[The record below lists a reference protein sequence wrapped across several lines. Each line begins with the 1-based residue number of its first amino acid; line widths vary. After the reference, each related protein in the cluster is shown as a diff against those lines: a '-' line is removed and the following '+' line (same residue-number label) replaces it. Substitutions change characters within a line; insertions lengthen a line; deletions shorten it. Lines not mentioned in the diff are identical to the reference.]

1 MYSCIVHCRVR
12 CKAVK
17 SDSSKKKGPAIP
29 LLHTLGVYQSIGE
42 GAAQCCESDQQRWQL
57 IHLPSLSHHLHWVK
71 RASQDGAGLLDKF
84 IKCQASACCQDSA
97 APADFSIENCWCH
110 HRVIESSHECPLSF
124 LSRWSLL
131 WNLLYVAGC
140 DQSSP
145 VYCSC
150 ELPGTCKMSPFQ
162 CPFPRCSPVC
172 SFVCAWR
179 NPPPALLSSQ
189 CCSWRWFCFHQSLIS
204 SL

>member
-1 MYSCIVHCRVR
+1 MQTKNEKLVMYSCIVHCRVR

-84 IKCQASACCQDSA
+84 IKSPPVCCWDAA
-97 APADFSIENCWCH
+97 APADFSIENGWCH
-110 HRVIESSHECPLSF
+110 HRVIESSQECPLHSK
-124 LSRWSLL
+124 
-131 WNLLYVAGC
+131 G
-140 DQSSP
+140 P
-145 VYCSC
+145 
-150 ELPGTCKMSPFQ
+150 ELPKQMESALKFIVRCWMWSVQSGLLFMWT
-162 CPFPRCSPVC
+162 PRH
-172 SFVCAWR
+172 
-179 NPPPALLSSQ
+179 L
-189 CCSWRWFCFHQSLIS
+189 
-204 SL
+204 